1 MKTVVILY
9 ALGEQEMRKLYS
21 FALDEEKCIFFVKV
35 DGFFKEEDAK
45 IYLSEFQTVV
55 NSINPSRFTL
65 IIDGRGQEEVPSD
78 VVDDIIFV
86 LKLYWKANFKTLI
99 IISPTSPAS
108 RIQVENC
115 VNKINFPGVFV
126 DFVEEAYNLLD
137 K

>member
-1 MKTVVILY
+1 MKTVVIFY
-9 ALGEQEMRKLYS
+9 TLGEQEMRKLYS
-21 FALDEEKCIFFVKV
+21 FALDEEKRIFFVKV

-55 NSINPSRFTL
+55 NSINPSRYTL

-86 LKLYWKANFKTLI
+86 LKLYWMANFKTLI

-126 DFVEEAYNLLD
+126 DSVEEAYNLLD

>member
-1 MKTVVILY
+1 MKTVVIFY

-21 FALDEEKCIFFVKV
+21 FALDEEKSIFFVKV

-55 NSINPSRFTL
+55 NSINPSRYTL

-86 LKLYWKANFKTLI
+86 LKLYWMANFKTLI

-126 DFVEEAYNLLD
+126 DSVEEAYNLLD

>member
-1 MKTVVILY
+1 MKTVVIFY

-55 NSINPSRFTL
+55 NSINPSIFTL

-86 LKLYWKANFKTLI
+86 LKLYWMANFKTLI

-115 VNKINFPGVFV
+115 AHKINFPGVFV
-126 DFVEEAYNLLD
+126 DSVEEAYNLLN

>member
-1 MKTVVILY
+1 
-9 ALGEQEMRKLYS
+9 MRKLYS
-21 FALDEEKCIFFVKV
+21 FALDEEKSIFFVKV

-55 NSINPSRFTL
+55 NSINPSRYTL

-86 LKLYWKANFKTLI
+86 LKLYWMANFKTLI
-99 IISPTSPAS
+99 IISPTFPAS

-126 DFVEEAYNLLD
+126 DSVEEAYNLLD

>member
-1 MKTVVILY
+1 MKTVVIFY

-86 LKLYWKANFKTLI
+86 LKLYWMANFKTLI
-99 IISPTSPAS
+99 IISATSPAS

-126 DFVEEAYNLLD
+126 DSVEEAYNLLD